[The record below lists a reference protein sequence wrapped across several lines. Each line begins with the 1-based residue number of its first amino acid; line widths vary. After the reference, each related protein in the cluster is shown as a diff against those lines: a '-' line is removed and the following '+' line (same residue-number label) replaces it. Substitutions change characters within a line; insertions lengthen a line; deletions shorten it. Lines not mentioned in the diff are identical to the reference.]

1 MQFARPYFLFP
12 QAERPPSGGLSD
24 SILLS
29 QQLGENNQ
37 YDPVDDAGGQ
47 AVDNDR
53 PGNGKEL
60 GRQSQDQALSPKTQS
75 AGITV
80 NSQRQ
85 GTEGKYYGVS
95 AYNIEI
101 RNNQITGVRGSV
113 PQGNTEA
120 PPASGLVSWSG
131 QKSSDPI
138 SEAYSGDNTKNE
150 VREDI
155 EISLAALQQRAP
167 ELSRRNS
174 PNQNQAAFGN
184 Q

>member
-1 MQFARPYFLFP
+1 MCIR
-12 QAERPPSGGLSD
+12 
-24 SILLS
+24 
-29 QQLGENNQ
+29 
-37 YDPVDDAGGQ
+37 
-47 AVDNDR
+47 DR
-53 PGNGKEL
+53 
-60 GRQSQDQALSPKTQS
+60 
-75 AGITV
+75 
-80 NSQRQ
+80 
-85 GTEGKYYGVS
+85 
-95 AYNIEI
+95 
-101 RNNQITGVRGSV
+101 ITGVRGSV